1 MASVTS
7 TYARAFADVV
17 SAKRL
22 DAAKV
27 IRELNSLVAIWQDHA
42 ELRHVW
48 ENPAIEAVQKRRL
61 LDAMVAQQK
70 ISPPVRNFVAVLIDH
85 RRIALLPQIVRNFEL
100 EINQRLGFAEAEIT
114 SARDL
119 SDREKRALEAQLQK
133 LLGKKIK
140 AQYARDR
147 TILGGVVVKV
157 GSTIYDG
164 SVLGQLHKLRQQMV
178 ASSYLGSF

>member
-7 TYARAFADVV
+7 IYARAFADVV
-17 SAKRL
+17 FSKRL
-22 DAAKV
+22 DAAKI
-27 IRELNSLVAIWQDHA
+27 IRELNSLLATWQESV

-48 ENPAIEAVQKRRL
+48 ENPAIPAEQKRRL
-61 LDAMVAQQK
+61 LDAIDAQEK
-70 ISPPVRNFVAVLIDH
+70 ISRPVRNFVAVLIDH
-85 RRIALLPQIVRNFEL
+85 RRVSLLPQIGRSFEL

-119 SDREKRALEAQLQK
+119 NDREKRTLEAQLEK
-133 LLGKKIK
+133 LIGKKIK
-140 AQYARDR
+140 PQYGRDR
-147 TILGGVVVKV
+147 TLLGGVVVKV

-178 ASSYLGSF
+178 GSSI

>member
-61 LDAMVAQQK
+61 LDAMVAQQT
-70 ISPPVRNFVAVLIDH
+70 ISTPVRNFVAVLIDH
-85 RRIALLPQIVRNFEL
+85 RRIGRPPHIVANFDPEL
-100 EINQRLGFAEAEIT
+100 N
-114 SARDL
+114 
-119 SDREKRALEAQLQK
+119 
-133 LLGKKIK
+133 
-140 AQYARDR
+140 
-147 TILGGVVVKV
+147 
-157 GSTIYDG
+157 
-164 SVLGQLHKLRQQMV
+164 
-178 ASSYLGSF
+178 